1 MVLWSAW
8 FAFVVVCLVAAAPA
22 VLAEDDT
29 EHLWQSNF
37 SGKSID
43 CSVTNWMHTAKT
55 SSTFCMT
62 LQHVCCP
69 TEFQNLT
76 SGVTTKMLEIDMATP
91 RSRANSPFSFESH
104 YCFKFHRKGYDPIV
118 CNFAGRPEHLPLSA
132 GLDLH
137 QKMGIMIVREPKSR
151 LISAFLD
158 GVHIENFPNRTD
170 GHEMR
175 KLFHE
180 MDLNKS
186 MNHNERLLLQAQ
198 QYADHYS
205 QVGHQVKMLVNGL
218 TLNLS
223 VKNETVMH
231 ALVDRAVARMR
242 EFYFVGI
249 FEQYSR
255 SLRLF
260 HELAN
265 KGTFLLRLHI
275 TSCVATT
282 TTRKHFSQ
290 RQFSNITGTKPTDV
304 ELFPRRSTSADDK
317 AFLMEHLRFEDPYDT
332 QLYAAAQRIFQEE
345 VDFVK
350 KWKNVS
356 V

>member
-1 MVLWSAW
+1 MVLWFDFVA
-8 FAFVVVCLVAAAPA
+8 FAVVVCLVVAAPA
-22 VLAEDDT
+22 IAGEDS
-29 EHLWQSNF
+29 EHLWHSTF
-37 SGKSID
+37 SGQSID

-69 TEFQNLT
+69 AEFQNLT
-76 SGVTTKMLEIDMATP
+76 SGVTMKMLQKDMATP
-91 RSRANSPFSFESH
+91 QSRSKSPFSFESH
-104 YCFKFHRKGYDPIV
+104 YCFQFRRKGYDPIV
-118 CNFAGRPEHLPLSA
+118 CNFAGRPEHLPLSPV
-132 GLDLH
+132 LNLH
-137 QKMGIMIVREPKSR
+137 EKMGIMIVREPKSR

-158 GVHIENFPNRTD
+158 GVHIESFPNRTD

-175 KLFHE
+175 RVFHE
-180 MDLNKS
+180 MDMNKS

-223 VKNETVMH
+223 VKNETIMH
-231 ALVDRAVARMR
+231 ELVKRAVLRMR

-249 FEQYSR
+249 FDQYAR

-265 KGTFLLRLHI
+265 KG
-275 TSCVATT
+275 
-282 TTRKHFSQ
+282 KHYFCLCS
-290 RQFSNITGTKPTDV
+290 
-304 ELFPRRSTSADDK
+304 
-317 AFLMEHLRFEDPYDT
+317 
-332 QLYAAAQRIFQEE
+332 
-345 VDFVK
+345 
-350 KWKNVS
+350 
-356 V
+356 